1 MNNSPLSDYK
11 LESVRF
17 ISKMQ
22 NPAFSGLKWLFN
34 FVVVIYV

>member
-1 MNNSPLSDYK
+1 MDNFSLSDYK

-22 NPAFSGLKWLFN
+22 NPVVSGLKWLFN
-34 FVVVIYV
+34 FLVVIYI